1 MSEALNIYEHQ
12 KYSTTKELEMLMNN
26 KFYSSEDTNFKE
38 FMKEIEYQER
48 KK

>member
-1 MSEALNIYEHQ
+1 MSEALNIYENQ

-26 KFYSSEDTNFKE
+26 KFYTSDATNFKR